1 MLKFEEE
8 TNIFVWY
15 NEEFVKSGIR
25 ESETLYESFH
35 GHKWK
40 NPEILLDLTWNSLK
54 TMFFKAKVYCNLFVI
69 FLSC

>member
-1 MLKFEEE
+1 MILSAKSMIKFEEE

-35 GHKWK
+35 GHK
-40 NPEILLDLTWNSLK
+40 
-54 TMFFKAKVYCNLFVI
+54 
-69 FLSC
+69 